1 MNTYKEFCAEFRAF
15 CVDYDKWVK
24 EGAHWNRPFSRS
36 YGLCLNFIRCWN
48 KFSDN
53 EEYYF
58 WIDWSKHLFTDEYP
72 FGKDDYKEREECATM
87 HECPKRMAFVRGV
100 VDGTINLEEMG
111 NAA

>member
-1 MNTYKEFCAEFRAF
+1 MNTYKEFCVEFRAF

-36 YGLCLNFIRCWN
+36 YGLCLNFIRRWAN
-48 KFSDN
+48 FSDE

-58 WIDWSKHLFTDEYP
+58 WIDWSKRLFTDEYP
-72 FGKDDYKEREECATM
+72 FGKDDYEEREECATM

-100 VDGTINLEEMG
+100 IDGTINLEEMG